1 MTRLHAELR
10 TRSFILSYDLL
21 DDKRIDDVTA
31 NHLFFY
37 FIIYHLQILCCCG
50 LSRDRSQTSKY
61 GKNICDIQLRFIC
74 QFLVLNKHDVICDL
88 LRNIR
93 TVKWDLFVKQYK
105 AQTHVI

>member
-21 DDKRIDDVTA
+21 DDKRIDDVTV

-37 FIIYHLQILCCCG
+37 FIIYHLQILCCCD
-50 LSRDRSQTSKY
+50 LSKDRSQTSKY
-61 GKNICDIQLRFIC
+61 GKNICDIQLRLIC

-93 TVKWDLFVKQYK
+93 TATWDLFVKQYK